1 MKTKKITLEQA
12 IVQIEN
18 YVPTS
23 IPAEKFAPVRPY
35 VIETMKT
42 VATYAGEHPKVYPLT
57 SRVITDHIGALAT
70 HCVTVKDSHGDLP
83 SEDELFNG
91 ELITWSVTQLPLS
104 DSTRAI
110 RARYLRKIGAILKE
124 VHAPAIPENPVQITS
139 TPYTRAELHEIIRT
153 VRAQSTHARSDNGTV
168 IVALGLSGM
177 LLDDVREVRVKHVDY
192 GPPVTVRV
200 KDRAHI
206 IPTVLS
212 DEFLEVV
219 EKRDFDEYLVAP
231 GRARNGHTVSE
242 ALRDFSY
249 GHACPP
255 ITLKRLNATW
265 SENLF
270 KRGISQKAF
279 ASLTGSAYGSFD
291 KRQRS
296 FPVDADAV
304 LETAGL
310 LTDLMIVGMGEIEQV
325 ITGDIEPFETGEMEP
340 FTVIEGG
347 KTL

>member
-1 MKTKKITLEQA
+1 MKEKKITLEQA
-12 IVQIEN
+12 IAQIEN
-18 YVPTS
+18 FMPTS

-42 VATYAGEHPKVYPLT
+42 IATYGQEHPKAFPLT
-57 SRVITDHIGALAT
+57 ARAITHHMGTLAT
-70 HCVTVKDSHGDLP
+70 HCVTVKDSHGDLLN
-83 SEDELFNG
+83 EDELFNG
-91 ELITWSVTQLPLS
+91 ELVAWSVAQLPLS
-104 DSTRAI
+104 DSTKAKRLTV
-110 RARYLRKIGAILKE
+110 LRKIDTVLKDL
-124 VHAPAIPENPVQITS
+124 HLPAPSDSPRLITS

-177 LLDDVREVRVKHVDY
+177 LPDDVREVRAKHVDY

-206 IPTVLS
+206 IPRVLS

-231 GRARNGHTVSE
+231 GRVRDGHTVSE
-242 ALRDFSY
+242 ALRNFSY

-291 KRQRS
+291 ARQLS

-304 LETAGL
+304 LETSGL
-310 LTDLMIVGMGEIEQV
+310 LTDLMIVGMSEIEQV
-325 ITGDIEPFETGEMEP
+325 ITGDIEPLDTGEMEP

>member
-1 MKTKKITLEQA
+1 MKAKKITLEQA
-12 IVQIEN
+12 LHQIEN

-23 IPAEKFAPVRPY
+23 IPAEKFASVRPY

-42 VATYAGEHPKVYPLT
+42 VATYAKEHPKAFPLT
-57 SRVITDHIGALAT
+57 ARAITHYTGALAT
-70 HCVTVKDSHGDLP
+70 HCVTVKESHGDLLN
-83 SEDELFNG
+83 EDELFNG
-91 ELITWSVTQLPLS
+91 ELIAWSVAQLPLS
-104 DSTRAI
+104 DSTKAKRLTV
-110 RARYLRKIGAILKE
+110 LRKIDTVLKDT
-124 VHAPAIPENPVQITS
+124 HLPASSDSPRLITS
-139 TPYTRAELHEIIRT
+139 APYTRAELHEIIRT
-153 VRAQSTHARSDNGTV
+153 VRAQSTHARSDNGMV

-177 LLDDVREVRVKHVDY
+177 LLDDVREVCPKHVDY

-231 GRARNGHTVSE
+231 GRARNSHTVSD
-242 ALRDFSY
+242 AIRDYSY
-249 GHACPP
+249 GHNCPP

-279 ASLTGSAYGSFD
+279 ASLTGCGSGSYVA
-291 KRQRS
+291 RRRG
-296 FPVDADAV
+296 FPVDERAV
-304 LETAGL
+304 LETSGL
-310 LTDLMIVGMGEIEQV
+310 LTDLMIVGTSEIEQDV
-325 ITGDIEPFETGEMEP
+325 ACEIEPMECFEIQP
-340 FTVIEGG
+340 FTVIDGG
-347 KTL
+347 KLS

>member
-1 MKTKKITLEQA
+1 MKAKKITLEQA
-12 IVQIEN
+12 LHQIEN

-23 IPAEKFAPVRPY
+23 IPAENFAPVRPY

-42 VATYAGEHPKVYPLT
+42 VATYGQEHPKAFPLT
-57 SRVITDHIGALAT
+57 ARAITHYTGVLAA
-70 HCVTVKDSHGDLP
+70 HCVTVKDSHGDLLN
-83 SEDELFNG
+83 EDELFNG
-91 ELITWSVTQLPLS
+91 ELIAWSVAQLPLS
-104 DSTRAI
+104 DNTKTKRLTA
-110 RARYLRKIGAILKE
+110 LRKIDAVLKDI
-124 VHAPAIPENPVQITS
+124 HLPEPSEGHLSIKS
-139 TPYTRAELHEIIRT
+139 APYTRAELHEIIRT
-153 VRAQSTHARSDNGTV
+153 VRAQSTHDRSDNGTV

-177 LLDDVREVRVKHVDY
+177 LPDDVREVRAKHVDY
-192 GPPVTVRV
+192 GPPVKVRV

-206 IPTVLS
+206 IPSVLS

-231 GRARNGHTVSE
+231 GRVRDGHTVSE
-242 ALRDFSY
+242 ALRNFSY

-265 SENLF
+265 SENLL

-279 ASLTGSAYGSFD
+279 ASLTGDGYGSFVV
-291 KRQRS
+291 RQRS

-325 ITGDIEPFETGEMEP
+325 ITGEIEPLDTGEVEP